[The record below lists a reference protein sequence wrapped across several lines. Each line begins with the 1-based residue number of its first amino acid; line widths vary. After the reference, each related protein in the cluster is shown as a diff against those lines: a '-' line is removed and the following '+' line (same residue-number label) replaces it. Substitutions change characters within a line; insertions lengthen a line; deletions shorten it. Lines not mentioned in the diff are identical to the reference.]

1 MFGGEIASYV
11 PGGGSIL
18 LCSEVRLVAMYL
30 EVGVYYYVLERNR
43 FLLCNYIDI
52 TVTLQ
57 SKYSLRRSPVLL
69 GETFTMF

>member
-1 MFGGEIASYV
+1 MFGGEIGSYV

-57 SKYSLRRSPVLL
+57 SKYSLRGSPVLL

>member
-1 MFGGEIASYV
+1 MFGGEIGSYV

>member
-1 MFGGEIASYV
+1 MFGGEIGSYV

-69 GETFTMF
+69 GETFIMF